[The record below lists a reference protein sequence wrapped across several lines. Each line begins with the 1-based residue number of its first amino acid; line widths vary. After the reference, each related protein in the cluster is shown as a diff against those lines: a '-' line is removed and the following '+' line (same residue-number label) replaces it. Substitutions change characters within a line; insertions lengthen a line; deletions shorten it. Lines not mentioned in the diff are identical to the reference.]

1 MVVIESVMLHRR
13 DDDSNEFREVILCQD
28 MPVQAH
34 WAVREAVGF
43 LPIQTLGRALKCNT
57 R

>member
-28 MPVQAH
+28 MRVQAH

-57 R
+57 G